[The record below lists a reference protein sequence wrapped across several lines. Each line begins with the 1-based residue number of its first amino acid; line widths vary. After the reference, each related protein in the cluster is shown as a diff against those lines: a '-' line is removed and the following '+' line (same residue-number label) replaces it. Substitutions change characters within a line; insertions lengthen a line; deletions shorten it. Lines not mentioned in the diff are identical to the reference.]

1 MLGDLKRNIY
11 KYLLNRGL
19 LRTKIVVLM
28 DGGICSQMH
37 QYLLGN
43 LYRKRRFSVCY
54 DLTFYKEWGLD
65 INNEFVRNFDILKA
79 FPYLEFE
86 EASKLEVDVYRREY
100 FYGGNDGDIRTND
113 MSFLSLVPPIYLGGY
128 YHFPSKQWL
137 ETFQSLYRMV
147 DGVLDKVNQIKC
159 LEIDKCVDSVGVH
172 VRRGDYLLPENN
184 RKYGNICTLQ
194 YYRNA
199 MQYMK
204 EKVSDARFY
213 FFSNDPEWVREN
225 LSEGDSVIVNCNH
238 GKENYL
244 DMYLMSQCS
253 HNIIANSSFSWW
265 GAWLN
270 RNPDKIIVSP
280 KRWFSHLDVSDAVCE
295 DWIRING

>member
-43 LYRKRRFSVCY
+43 LYRKRGFSVCY

-159 LEIDKCVDSVGVH
+159 LEIDKCVDSV
-172 VRRGDYLLPENN
+172 
-184 RKYGNICTLQ
+184 
-194 YYRNA
+194 
-199 MQYMK
+199 
-204 EKVSDARFY
+204 
-213 FFSNDPEWVREN
+213 
-225 LSEGDSVIVNCNH
+225 
-238 GKENYL
+238 
-244 DMYLMSQCS
+244 
-253 HNIIANSSFSWW
+253 
-265 GAWLN
+265 
-270 RNPDKIIVSP
+270 
-280 KRWFSHLDVSDAVCE
+280 
-295 DWIRING
+295 

>member
-43 LYRKRRFSVCY
+43 LYRKRGFSVCY

-172 VRRGDYLLPENN
+172 VRRGDLKEEVSS
-184 RKYGNICTLQ
+184 YGAPTSFDYFINATAFFKKKL
-194 YYRNA
+194 YRP
-199 MQYMK
+199 Y
-204 EKVSDARFY
+204 FY
-213 FFSNDPEWVREN
+213 FFSDEPEWVKMDLLPR
-225 LSEGDSVIVNCNH
+225 LSVKDCAEVVDINGSDKGYMDLYLLAHCKHQITTKGTL
-238 GKENYL
+238 GK
-244 DMYLMSQCS
+244 
-253 HNIIANSSFSWW
+253 F
-265 GAWLN
+265 GALLAD
-270 RNPDKIIVSP
+270 NPDKYVVLYNDETQQYWKMLLQNPVFI
-280 KRWFSHLDVSDAVCE
+280 
-295 DWIRING
+295 

>member
-43 LYRKRRFSVCY
+43 LYRKRGFSVCY

-172 VRRGDYLLPENN
+172 VRRGDLKEEVSS
-184 RKYGNICTLQ
+184 YG
-194 YYRNA
+194 A
-199 MQYMK
+199 P
-204 EKVSDARFY
+204 A
-213 FFSNDPEWVREN
+213 
-225 LSEGDSVIVNCNH
+225 
-238 GKENYL
+238 
-244 DMYLMSQCS
+244 
-253 HNIIANSSFSWW
+253 SFDYKCY
-265 GAWLN
+265 GFL
-270 RNPDKIIVSP
+270 
-280 KRWFSHLDVSDAVCE
+280 
-295 DWIRING
+295 

>member
-43 LYRKRRFSVCY
+43 LYRKRGFSVCY

-159 LEIDKCVDSVGVH
+159 LEIIA
-172 VRRGDYLLPENN
+172 VR
-184 RKYGNICTLQ
+184 
-194 YYRNA
+194 
-199 MQYMK
+199 
-204 EKVSDARFY
+204 
-213 FFSNDPEWVREN
+213 
-225 LSEGDSVIVNCNH
+225 
-238 GKENYL
+238 
-244 DMYLMSQCS
+244 
-253 HNIIANSSFSWW
+253 
-265 GAWLN
+265 
-270 RNPDKIIVSP
+270 
-280 KRWFSHLDVSDAVCE
+280 
-295 DWIRING
+295 